1 MLDVGARGG
10 HVSAAQIIA
19 QLAAASQKLDE
30 AQAKLLAAREDASQA
45 RTLVAGALQGSSGQL
60 VGQIDGLVEVLGQV
74 ASRPAATKEQVKQ
87 TIAKVQALGN

>member
-1 MLDVGARGG
+1 M
-10 HVSAAQIIA
+10 SAAQIIA
-19 QLAAASQKLDE
+19 QLAAASQRLDE

-45 RTLVAGALQGSSGQL
+45 RTLVAGALQGGSGQL

-74 ASRPAATKEQVKQ
+74 ASRPAVTNEQVKQ

>member
-1 MLDVGARGG
+1 M
-10 HVSAAQIIA
+10 SAAQIIV
-19 QLAAASQKLDE
+19 QLAAASHKLDE

-45 RTLVAGALQGSSGQL
+45 RTLVAGALQGVSGQL
-60 VGQIDGLVEVLGQV
+60 VGQLDGLVEVLGQV